1 MTDGQEILKQ
11 LRELQIQQTRFES
24 HLTSEFGNYTRQL
37 EEIWKDLRDKEARLR
52 EYGSWKN
59 NMEGRIFV
67 TGVFAGF
74 IFGILAGIAVWFF
87 TTKK

>member
-1 MTDGQEILKQ
+1 M
-11 LRELQIQQTRFES
+11 
-24 HLTSEFGNYTRQL
+24 

-59 NMEGRIFV
+59 NMESRIFV